1 MWYNRTHAD
10 IRDKAACASEG
21 KKKGMEKKKSLYKFC
36 MLQEDRSVLR

>member
-21 KKKGMEKKKSLYKFC
+21 KKKGMEKEILVQI
-36 MLQEDRSVLR
+36 LHATGR